1 MFYCCV
7 ILRVFS
13 KPAKESQGEA
23 EITWTDLR
31 SLSLIDKALKI
42 IPIFTYDNK
51 DRNTRRQAYLVGR
64 GLAEFYY
71 SHCLELPAH
80 GDNKKQF
87 LLFG

>member
-1 MFYCCV
+1 MD
-7 ILRVFS
+7 R
-13 KPAKESQGEA
+13 SQV
-23 EITWTDLR
+23 

-42 IPIFTYDNK
+42 IHIFTYDNK

-80 GDNKKQF
+80 GDNKREKLTSGQF
-87 LLFG
+87 YYCF